1 MGESHIGQQKFSQAA
16 DLFLQSSEI
25 GDQSSDLWGQ
35 SARFRAAEALADA
48 GLFDDAYN
56 IYQNLLDESQDQ
68 TRRFQLQQKLQ
79 QINLRRAIDIR

>member
-35 SARFRAAEALADA
+35 SARFRAAEALVDA